1 MLVNWY
7 FILLHNLAVINPK
20 MLPSKPGWLQK
31 PVKGVLLDITGVLYN
46 SGKGLGQAIP
56 GSINAVER

>member
-1 MLVNWY
+1 
-7 FILLHNLAVINPK
+7 